1 MKKEKRI
8 SQNHDILQNETKH
21 MKILDL
27 PEDERPYEKCVKF
40 GPSVLSDAELLA
52 AVIRSGTPDTR
63 VTDLACRILKLR
75 EGYSGLNC
83 LFHLGMKEL
92 MGIKGIGRVKA
103 IQLMCVAEMA
113 RRMSIDA
120 DYNRMDFNDPEV
132 VMSYFGDRLRH
143 LEHEEVHVAYLD
155 LKMRLISSEC
165 VYKGT
170 LNRSLFE
177 PREIF
182 SGALKANAAAV
193 IIAHNHPSGSPV
205 PSETDISS
213 TGRVYECGNF
223 LGIKL
228 LDHIIVGYEGCIS
241 MREEGILA
249 GKR

>member
-1 MKKEKRI
+1 
-8 SQNHDILQNETKH
+8 
-21 MKILDL
+21 
-27 PEDERPYEKCVKF
+27 
-40 GPSVLSDAELLA
+40 
-52 AVIRSGTPDTR
+52 
-63 VTDLACRILKLR
+63 
-75 EGYSGLNC
+75 
-83 LFHLGMKEL
+83 
-92 MGIKGIGRVKA
+92 
-103 IQLMCVAEMA
+103 
-113 RRMSIDA
+113 
-120 DYNRMDFNDPEV
+120 
-132 VMSYFGDRLRH
+132 
-143 LEHEEVHVAYLD
+143 
-155 LKMRLISSEC
+155 MRLISSEC

-249 GKR
+249 GNR